1 MSRESDRQLGVFVSG
16 LLLGALIGA
25 SAGLLTAPEN
35 GNRTRRRLGR
45 AAVRVRDR
53 SGNRWG
59 DLFDELR
66 ERTDDA
72 IEGARKRMEER

>member
-1 MSRESDRQLGVFVSG
+1 MSRESDYQLGVFVSG

-25 SAGLLTAPEN
+25 SAALLTAPES
-35 GNRTRRRLGR
+35 GTRTRRRLGR

-59 DLFDELR
+59 DLFEELR
-66 ERTDDA
+66 DRTDEA
-72 IEGARKRMEER
+72 IRGAQKRLDER